1 MLSLKKVN
9 FEDIVEEYRFV
20 SSVPA
25 EEKSFVNEWADVSR
39 EEFREKAIAVM
50 INYSNSSG
58 LPEGY
63 VPESMYFLW
72 EEGHI
77 IGWFRIRHHLC
88 ESLVNGSGHIGY
100 YISPQYRGKGFGT
113 KGLQLAIRKAQKII
127 PEDEIYLRADID
139 NLPSI
144 SIMLN
149 NGGYIHH
156 KDDKKVYVRIPLKKQ
171 PQQ

>member
-127 PEDEIYLRADID
+127 PEDEIYAIKHKSPFDINNNPITAYD
-139 NLPSI
+139 EYNLSRKFINFSI
-144 SIMLN
+144 GISS
-149 NGGYIHH
+149 
-156 KDDKKVYVRIPLKKQ
+156 
-171 PQQ
+171 